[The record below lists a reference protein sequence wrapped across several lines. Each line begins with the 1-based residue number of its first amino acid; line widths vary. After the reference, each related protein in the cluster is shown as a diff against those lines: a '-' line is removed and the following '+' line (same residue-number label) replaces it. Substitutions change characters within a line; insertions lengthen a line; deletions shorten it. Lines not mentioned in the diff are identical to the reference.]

1 MLTQKEITNL
11 ISTWKP
17 KCDQLNGFYN
27 NVDNDE
33 KHMVFSFK
41 PDYEVFHGITK
52 SKSKM
57 QWINDNGY
65 NIDPTWDKKINA
77 IVFRIKRVFCP
88 DAREHFNK
96 DLCKILNVKSLIE
109 ISETFTVEQTQAME
123 SIFSIYN
130 KQFKVAFASKQK
142 AICETNLGGKKISDK
157 LDGQIKRMMEV
168 TKMSYDE
175 CLNVIG

>member
-1 MLTQKEITNL
+1 MLSQKEITNL

-33 KHMVFSFK
+33 KHMVYSFK
-41 PDYEVFHGITK
+41 PNYEVFHAIVKSSTK
-52 SKSKM
+52 MK
-57 QWINDNGY
+57 WIVDNGY
-65 NIDPTWDKKINA
+65 NIDPTWDKDTNA

>member
-1 MLTQKEITNL
+1 MLSQKELTIL

-17 KCDQLNGFYN
+17 KCDQFNGFYN

-41 PDYEVFHGITK
+41 PNYEVFHAIAKSSTK
-52 SKSKM
+52 MK
-57 QWINDNGY
+57 WIDDNGY
-65 NIDPTWDKKINA
+65 NIDPTWDKDTNA
-77 IVFRIKRVFCP
+77 IVFRIKRVFNP

-96 DLCKILNVKSLIE
+96 DLCNILNVKSLVE
-109 ISETFTVEQTQAME
+109 ISDTFSDSQIRSME

-142 AICETNLGGKKISDK
+142 ALCETNLGGKKISDK
-157 LDGQIKRMMEV
+157 LDGQIKRMMGV
-168 TKMSYDE
+168 TKMSYDD